1 MYIIVYTSTS
11 SWYFWLLASSFS
23 STLILKT
30 KKIRT
35 SSCVQVLF
43 TIWQC
48 PSLKLYRS
56 LFHFRIL
63 QSLSHLFSHP
73 THCMF
78 PDEVLWA
85 ACTTRL
91 LDQVKW
97 SEVNGL
103 MVPTCSCSLVYR
115 DIYNIFEVGADFSQG
130 RKCLTPN
137 ALNPLT
143 DLWRLIDHDGMKK
156 EVKWRECL
164 PSRHCSQLHRAS
176 RRWLVASAS
185 RHALWDH

>member
-1 MYIIVYTSTS
+1 MYTGGTSPHISRNRSVVKLCSRYQYQYLLLLLVHTFRLIGYQYITS
-11 SWYFWLLASSFS
+11 IYYYIRYQLEYICIYVHHSIYFNFQLILLASSFS

-78 PDEVLWA
+78 PDEVL
-85 ACTTRL
+85 
-91 LDQVKW
+91 
-97 SEVNGL
+97 
-103 MVPTCSCSLVYR
+103 
-115 DIYNIFEVGADFSQG
+115 
-130 RKCLTPN
+130 
-137 ALNPLT
+137 
-143 DLWRLIDHDGMKK
+143 
-156 EVKWRECL
+156 
-164 PSRHCSQLHRAS
+164 
-176 RRWLVASAS
+176 
-185 RHALWDH
+185 